1 MDNPPRSAVA
11 DWPRTRPLKWRDHG
25 QTPILLVAA
34 VVTPITMS
42 MTRLRETPSWRATLC
57 DMRTVTHREMR
68 NQSGEILRQVA
79 DGETIQVTN
88 NGQIAALI
96 VPPGT
101 DPLADLVSRGQVR
114 VARNPASGLRSI
126 TRRKSTTASQA
137 IVADVRGRW

>member
-1 MDNPPRSAVA
+1 VPTLGDFISYGLSLLGMGLSVYLSRGGRGRMRPPAGASA
-11 DWPRTRPLKWRDHG
+11 
-25 QTPILLVAA
+25 Q
-34 VVTPITMS
+34 
-42 MTRLRETPSWRATLC
+42 RATLC

-68 NQSGEILRQVA
+68 NQSGDILRHVA

-88 NGQIAALI
+88 NGRVAALI

-114 VARNPASGLRSI
+114 VARNPTSNLRSI
-126 TRRKSTTASQA
+126 LRRKGTADSQT